1 MDFVLRQHG
10 LHEAAPDYSHPGL
23 GSCSRDR
30 GCLVFAVSIVPQHSI
45 CQGARAGPL
54 PQPTPFVRSSPVR
67 IVGEAHDRDVAT
79 HARPVPLNTTLQK
92 LTGSGAP
99 AREFVRLRD
108 DHGWWIGDHATLRDG
123 VWVSDRDVPS
133 SAFSADAHQ
142 TLLEIE
148 DQSLWFRW
156 RNEIIGDVLQRV
168 GTPAALWD
176 IGAGN
181 GVVSRYLET
190 LGITPVVVEPGVRG
204 TTGAAKRGIQHVIQ
218 AALEELELP
227 AGSIPSA
234 GAFDVLEHL
243 ENPEPADGRSPSRAR
258 SQRPFHRLSPSV
270 PGLWSEAD
278 IFAGHHRRYRRKTLL
293 QLMRRTGF
301 ASVYISY
308 RFAAVLPQLLL
319 TRALPWRL
327 GMHRD
332 DQSAARQLGRQSSVM
347 DAVGRVA
354 AASERY
360 WDARLPV
367 PLGTSLIVAA
377 RRV

>member
-1 MDFVLRQHG
+1 M
-10 LHEAAPDYSHPGL
+10 
-23 GSCSRDR
+23 
-30 GCLVFAVSIVPQHSI
+30 
-45 CQGARAGPL
+45 
-54 PQPTPFVRSSPVR
+54 R

-190 LGITPVVVEPGVRG
+190 LGITPVVVEPGDRG
-204 TTGAAKRGIQHVIQ
+204 TTGAAMRGIQHVIQ

-243 ENPEPADGRSPSRAR
+243 ENPDLLMAEVHRVLAPKGLFIASVPA
-258 SQRPFHRLSPSV
+258 F

-332 DQSAARQLGRQSSVM
+332 DQSAARQLGRQSSAM